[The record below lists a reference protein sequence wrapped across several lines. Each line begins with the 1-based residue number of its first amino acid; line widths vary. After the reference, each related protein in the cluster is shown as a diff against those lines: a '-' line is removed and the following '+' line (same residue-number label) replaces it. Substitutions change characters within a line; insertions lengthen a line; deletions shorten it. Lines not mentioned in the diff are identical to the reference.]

1 MSTNI
6 LEKIMAERRADAEA
20 ARRVTPAA
28 RLLELA
34 RSRRHHSL
42 AASLRSTPAPRI
54 IAEAKKA
61 SPSAGVL
68 VDPYE
73 PDVIARQYETAGA
86 AGVSVLTEPRHFL
99 GDGEHIRQVRRAV
112 SLPILR
118 KDFISDP
125 YQIQEAAAWGADVV
139 LLIVAGLDR
148 PRVLDLYAAAVDLR
162 LDVLV
167 EVHTP
172 EELKVALECGQAIL
186 GVNSRNLKT
195 LKTDLAVALAL
206 APQIPKDRLA
216 IAESGIRTRED
227 VRRLQ
232 DVGYAGFLIGES
244 LLRGGDPGRALRALR
259 S

>member
-6 LEKIMAERRADAEA
+6 LEKIMAERRDDAEA

-73 PDVIARQYETAGA
+73 PDAIARQYEVAGA
-86 AGVSVLTEPRHFL
+86 AGISVLTEPRHFL

-172 EELKVALECGQAIL
+172 EELEVALECGQAIL

-227 VRRLQ
+227 VRQFQ